1 YPLVF
6 TSFWVEYQFV
16 KLRPALYH
24 WDNIALHAANAILV
38 WLILRRL
45 TVPGAWLAA
54 VIFAVHPVHVESVA
68 WITERKNVLSGFFY
82 LSSLWSYLRFNEAV
96 ESNNDRRWS
105 WYFLAMVLYVAAF
118 LSKSVACSLP
128 AAVLLILWWQRGKL
142 TLRDVRAMAPFFV
155 LGVCSGLLT
164 VWLEKYYV
172 RAEGR
177 DFDLSLLERVL
188 IAGRA

>member
-1 YPLVF
+1 
-6 TSFWVEYQFV
+6 
-16 KLRPALYH
+16 
-24 WDNIALHAANAILV
+24 
-38 WLILRRL
+38 
-45 TVPGAWLAA
+45 
-54 VIFAVHPVHVESVA
+54 
-68 WITERKNVLSGFFY
+68 
-82 LSSLWSYLRFNEAV
+82 

-105 WYFLAMVLYVAAF
+105 WYFLAMVLYVAAL

-177 DFDLSLLERVL
+177 RFDLSLIERVL
-188 IAGRA
+188 IAGRAVWFYAAKLVWPMNLTFIYPRWQIDPALWWQYTYPAGVLGVVGLLWLLRRRLGRGPL